1 MLPIPQYATTTV
13 NLTPVPKEMTVQE
26 GQLLL
31 PEEIKINSGSLSAE
45 MTTEVQNFAT
55 ALRIATGRDV
65 TLGNDTDA
73 LIVVSE
79 GATHTQNPGG
89 YYLQVTN
96 QQVTVEASTATG
108 LFYAFQSV
116 KKMLPAHVMAG
127 KSDATVTE
135 YALPLVTITD
145 EPRFGYRGYMLDVSR
160 HFFTV
165 DEVKRML
172 DVMSYYKINRFHW
185 HLTDDEN

>member
-1 MLPIPQYATTTV
+1 MRKIRNLLVALIFLLPIPQYATTTV

-45 MTTEVQNFAT
+45 
-55 ALRIATGRDV
+55 IGRDV

-79 GATHTQNPGG
+79 GATHTQNPEG

-96 QQVTVEASTATG
+96 QQVIVEASTGISPT
-108 LFYAFQSV
+108 
-116 KKMLPAHVMAG
+116 
-127 KSDATVTE
+127 TR
-135 YALPLVTITD
+135 TD
-145 EPRFGYRGYMLDVSR
+145 
-160 HFFTV
+160 TA
-165 DEVKRML
+165 
-172 DVMSYYKINRFHW
+172 
-185 HLTDDEN
+185 

>member
-79 GATHTQNPGG
+79 GATHTQNPEG

-96 QQVTVEASTATG
+96 QQVTVEASTGISPT
-108 LFYAFQSV
+108 
-116 KKMLPAHVMAG
+116 
-127 KSDATVTE
+127 TR
-135 YALPLVTITD
+135 TD
-145 EPRFGYRGYMLDVSR
+145 
-160 HFFTV
+160 TA
-165 DEVKRML
+165 
-172 DVMSYYKINRFHW
+172 
-185 HLTDDEN
+185 

>member
-1 MLPIPQYATTTV
+1 MRKIRNLLVALIFLLPIPQYATTTV

-55 ALRIATGRDV
+55 ALRIATGRD
-65 TLGNDTDA
+65 
-73 LIVVSE
+73 
-79 GATHTQNPGG
+79 
-89 YYLQVTN
+89 
-96 QQVTVEASTATG
+96 
-108 LFYAFQSV
+108 YAFQSV
-116 KKMLPAHVMAG
+116 KKMLPANMMAG